1 MQAMPEAAGP
11 PVPDVRGCNLNG
23 RPLMAPM
30 VPAWPLPGIVF
41 LLPVE
46 SAVSLLSR
54 LEWNG
59 GRKSAVLSPGV
70 KPEHPSHV
78 GATPHGGKQ

>member
-1 MQAMPEAAGP
+1 
-11 PVPDVRGCNLNG
+11 
-23 RPLMAPM
+23 MAPM

-54 LEWNG
+54 SGLNG

-78 GATPHGGKQ
+78 GATPHGEKQ